1 MRRKDYSS
9 QFVCVC
15 VCLSVTALTT
25 TYLICKAKVRY
36 HRVLYGVLQ
45 ICNMLIQLRTLR
57 SKVMALLAYHC
68 CLPYSL
74 MSYLWIEEIAVGS
87 FQNEECAR

>member
-9 QFVCVC
+9 QFVCVCVC

-25 TYLICKAKVRY
+25 TYLVCKAKVRY

-57 SKVMALLAYHC
+57 SKVMALLG
-68 CLPYSL
+68 PYQL
-74 MSYLWIEEIAVGS
+74 DFMFLGQIHANI
-87 FQNEECAR
+87 